1 MSKNPWLL
9 YGSRGKVGNIVLQR
23 NKGVTTVRELVVP
36 NNPRTKK
43 QQLQRSRFGY
53 LAKFYAEGVK
63 QFFKFSFENKKS
75 NESDYNAFMRENKG
89 NTYLASRSMLDNFDG
104 CAFGRYRMTS
114 GSIPGYGDNVS
125 WSNEN
130 GRLEIVATGVTDAMS
145 WGEISAI
152 LIAQNPGWENGDIV
166 TLLTVADR
174 NPAATFC
181 DNVADAIANG
191 SMFKNNQGSIWRF
204 TQLNINTADT
214 SAPSAYGVGVVAG
227 KLYVQPSASEP
238 YSSTLAGGTMVIS
251 RPTDGGLVVSDSYLE
266 LGEETLAAI
275 EAINADPAWADYVG
289 KSMMATAESILQGSL
304 LPQPAPAPASDFVTT
319 PSQFAGTSSLTKV
332 ATYVSRESNP
342 YEIKVDI
349 NGDYIPYD
357 SIMNDVSGVPIP
369 NVAISFD
376 GTTDNM
382 VVLSAN
388 DEHKILL
395 QGDVYNIGHS
405 GDTIRVYV

>member
-89 NTYLASRSMLDNFDG
+89 NTYLASRSMLDNIDG

-114 GSIPGYGDNVS
+114 GSIPGYGDNVY
-125 WSNEN
+125 WNNEQ
-130 GRLEIVATGVTDAMS
+130 GRLEIAVTGITDAMN

-152 LIAQNPGWENGDIV
+152 LIAQNPGWENGDII
-166 TLLTVADR
+166 TLLTIADR

-204 TQLNINTADT
+204 TQLTINTADT
-214 SAPSAYGVGVVAG
+214 SAPVDYGVGVVAG

-251 RPTDGGLVVSDSYLE
+251 RPTDGGLIVSDSYLE
-266 LGEETLAAI
+266 LGGETMDAI

-304 LPQPAPAPASDFVTT
+304 LPEDQPEPSVPFVTN
-319 PSQFAGTSSLTKV
+319 PEPFIAARDHAKV
-332 ATYVSRESNP
+332 ASYTSRISNP
-342 YEIKVDI
+342 LSLKFELD
-349 NGDYIPYD
+349 GE
-357 SIMNDVSGVPIP
+357 DVPVTGVKFDDDLSPIP
-369 NVAISFD
+369 NIMFEL
-376 GTTDNM
+376 DN
-382 VVLSAN
+382 VSHRYIVLASSE
-388 DEHKILL
+388 DHMLL
-395 QGDVYNIGHS
+395 PS
-405 GDTIRVYV
+405 GDIWARGFSDSPTRIHV